1 MNNNVR
7 KRVHFLL
14 LLITFVLGTLYYQVE
29 HKLVTQSALISLN
42 SRTDIVNRYL
52 NLLSVSEESIR
63 STAEYA
69 FARRYWVSRLTEFES
84 LLKPYPSLGIKGV
97 AFSELTKGVDVEI
110 QGSFSALTDVE
121 LDHPDTL
128 SELKVILSLN
138 PQLETIIS
146 DPLVNHVYYLSAK
159 RFLYVLP
166 ELPFE
171 SYRIKP
177 QMYESHFWTQA
188 LPENNPKR
196 DTFVS
201 PVYRDEVSGSTMVTY
216 VNPLDDIEDF
226 VGVIAYD
233 INTQNLLSLIAEP
246 LNVGQSYLLDATGQ
260 VVDVND
266 AMQPFSEISQS
277 AISNTHK
284 AFEVNS
290 SGYFYGAPLIED
302 SKHQQLVFV
311 HKISHRQL
319 NLLAMESS
327 VKFWLVLLGLY
338 VLTVTALRKHA
349 TAQASQRLMMIDPL
363 TGVLNRR
370 GFENQIRPSLDKI
383 QSGGD
388 NYAILLVDIDH
399 FKRINDEY
407 GHDVGDEILKLVAL
421 QLQNSLRG
429 DCELARWG
437 GEEFIVF
444 VPQGDGPLIEKIG
457 QRLRRAV
464 STHQSSHISDI
475 VSVSVGG
482 SIGVQANDLEQ
493 CIKRADTALYKAKQQ
508 GRDQVVVV

>member
-1 MNNNVR
+1 MNNHVR

-14 LLITFVLGTLYYQVE
+14 LLITFVLGSLYYQVE
-29 HKLVTQSALISLN
+29 HKLLTQSALISLN

-52 NLLSVSEESIR
+52 NLLSVSEESVR

-69 FARRYWVSRLTEFES
+69 FARRYWVSRLTEFDS
-84 LLKPYPSLGIKGV
+84 LLKPYPSLGIKGI
-97 AFSELTKGVDVEI
+97 AFSELTNGSEVEI
-110 QGSFSALTDVE
+110 QGSLSAFTDVE

-138 PQLETIIS
+138 SQLETIIS

-159 RFLYVLP
+159 HFFYVLP

-201 PVYRDEVSGSTMVTY
+201 PVYREEVSGTTMVTY
-216 VNPLDDIEDF
+216 VNPLDDLEDF
-226 VGVIAYD
+226 AGVIAYD
-233 INTQNLLSLIAEP
+233 IDTQNLLSLVAEP

-266 AMQPFSEISQS
+266 VMQPLSEVSQS

-284 AFEVNS
+284 AFDVNS
-290 SGYFYGAPLIED
+290 SGYFYATPLIED
-302 SKHQQLVFV
+302 TKHQQLVFV
-311 HKISHRQL
+311 HKISHKQL
-319 NLLAMESS
+319 NLLAMKSS

-370 GFENQIRPSLDKI
+370 GFENQIRPSLDKA
-383 QSGGD
+383 QYDGE
-388 NYAILLVDIDH
+388 NYAILLIDIDH

-421 QLQNSLRG
+421 QLQGSLRG

-444 VPQGDGPLIEKIG
+444 VPHVDGALVEKIG
-457 QRLRRAV
+457 HRLRKAV
-464 STHQSSHISDI
+464 STHQDSHTSHI

-482 SIGVQANDLEQ
+482 SIGMQANDLEG